1 MRFKIRDLLEVLL
14 EKKKPNYLPVPMQT
28 FWAVEKALRDGNWKV
43 VPAAR

>member
-14 EKKKPNYLPVPMQT
+14 EKKKPNYLQVPMPT
-28 FWAVEKALRDGNWKV
+28 FWAVEKALQEGEWKV